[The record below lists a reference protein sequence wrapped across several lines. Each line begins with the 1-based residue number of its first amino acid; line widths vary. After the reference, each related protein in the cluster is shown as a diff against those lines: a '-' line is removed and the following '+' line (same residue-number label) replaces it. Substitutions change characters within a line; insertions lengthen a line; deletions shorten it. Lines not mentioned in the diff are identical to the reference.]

1 MKNDHK
7 SNSSSRGAATSP
19 TPMNN
24 TTRLDDLNDINLPQE
39 YDQDQRVTSWDNPSK
54 TSPNHASHQSETVP
68 HGSEGET
75 TMDTTPNPSVTTRS
89 GRNI

>member
-24 TTRLDDLNDINLPQE
+24 TTRLNDLNVINLPQE
-39 YDQDQRVTSWDNPSK
+39 YDQDQSETSLDNLSK
-54 TSPNHASHQSETVP
+54 TSPNHVSHQSETV
-68 HGSEGET
+68 
-75 TMDTTPNPSVTTRS
+75 
-89 GRNI
+89 